1 LRAARAGIWED
12 TCPSTRRSFSDQQ
25 MHILDRFKKTPGNAS
40 LENAKKM
47 PACQRK
53 NNAFLTN
60 FWHYILRTCPNPKLV
75 YSRHAPTDRN
85 FIFSVPIASYRS
97 IPPAFL
103 PPSPAVAAAT
113 ALPAA
118 AQLTAAAAPPPMA
131 ALTAGVAAAASAAVA
146 PDALSGSPLDSCW
159 VLPFM
164 PACYGYYVALFP
176 AISPHF

>member
-1 LRAARAGIWED
+1 
-12 TCPSTRRSFSDQQ
+12 
-25 MHILDRFKKTPGNAS
+25 
-40 LENAKKM
+40 M